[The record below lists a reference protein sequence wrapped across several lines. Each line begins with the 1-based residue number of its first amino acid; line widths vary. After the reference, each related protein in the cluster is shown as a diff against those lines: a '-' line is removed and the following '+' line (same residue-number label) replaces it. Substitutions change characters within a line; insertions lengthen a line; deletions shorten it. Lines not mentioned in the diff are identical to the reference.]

1 MFRTLQG
8 RFFLFALFLSLGAV
22 LLTGI
27 FMYVGIERSFGS
39 YVGERQEQQAEET
52 AAQLENAY
60 EGSWETVD
68 MQLLQGAGM
77 HEGMRYTLYTI
88 EGEVI
93 FSSHSMMHHGGMNT
107 ESGEAVTYELERG
120 GEPIGRLEVV
130 YPDQFV
136 GAEQDFF
143 QQTLLFL
150 GSSLLAVIM
159 LSALLSRFFSHR
171 LTEGIR
177 SIGSYVQSLK
187 DKNRPSELF
196 SSYKVEELDTLS
208 SGVNELALALE
219 REEKKRRQF
228 TGDMAHELR
237 TPLSTLRS
245 QLEAFQDGVLEP
257 TSERLNQSYMELMR
271 LVRLVDEMERLH
283 EAENQH
289 HRLELEKL
297 DAQEMIEGLVSQ
309 FQPSFEDKGVKLTF
323 VSPPVSFTADRDRWM
338 QIMTNLLHNAW
349 KFTSPGSHVHVEAVD
364 LGEEVEFQIID
375 EGKGMSDR
383 EMEHMYDRFFRGE
396 KSRNRERGGLGIGLA
411 IVRALVEAHNG
422 TINIE
427 SIKGAGTTVKVRLK
441 K

>member
-8 RFFLFALFLSLGAV
+8 RFFLFALLLSLGAV

-27 FMYVGIERSFGS
+27 FIYVGIERSFES

-60 EGSWETVD
+60 DGSWETAE
-68 MQLLQGAGM
+68 MRSLQGAGM
-77 HEGMRYTLYTI
+77 HEGIQYTLYTL

-93 FSSHSMMHHGGMNT
+93 FSSQSMRHHGGMNT
-107 ESGEAVTYELERG
+107 GSGETVRYELESG
-120 GEPIGRLEVV
+120 GEPIGNLEVV

-136 GAEQDFF
+136 GAEQDFL
-143 QQTLLFL
+143 QQTVLFL
-150 GSSLLAVIM
+150 GVSLLAVIIM
-159 LSALLSRFFSHR
+159 SALLSRFFSHR

-187 DKNRPSELF
+187 EKNHPSELL
-196 SSYKVEELDTLS
+196 SSYKVEELDTLAA
-208 SGVNELALALE
+208 GVNELALALE

-257 TSERLNQSYMELMR
+257 TPERLNQSYMELMR
-271 LVRLVDEMERLH
+271 LVRLVDDMEKLH
-283 EAENQH
+283 EAESQH

-297 DAQEMIEGLVSQ
+297 HAKTMIDGLVSQ
-309 FQPSFEDKGVKLTF
+309 FRPSFEEKGVKLTF
-323 VSPPVSFTADRDRWM
+323 AAPDVSFTADRDRWM

-349 KFTSPGSHVHVEAVD
+349 KFTPPGKRVHVEVVD
-364 LGEEVEFQIID
+364 FGEEVEFQVID
-375 EGKGMSDR
+375 EGKGMSSQ
-383 EMEHMYDRFFRGE
+383 EMKHMYDRFYRGE
-396 KSRNRERGGLGIGLA
+396 KSRNRERGGLGIGLS
-411 IVRALVEAHNG
+411 IVRALVEAHDG

-427 SIKGAGTTVKVRLK
+427 SIEGAGTTVKIRLK

>member
-22 LLTGI
+22 LLTGL

-60 EGSWETVD
+60 DGSWETVD

-93 FSSHSMMHHGGMNT
+93 FSSRSMMHHGGMNT

-150 GSSLLAVIM
+150 GGSLLAVIM
-159 LSALLSRFFSHR
+159 MSALLSRFFSQR

-187 DKNRPSELF
+187 EKNRPSELL

-257 TSERLNQSYMELMR
+257 TPERLNQSYMELMR

-297 DAQEMIEGLVSQ
+297 DAEEMIEGLVSQ

-349 KFTSPGSHVHVEAVD
+349 KFTPPGSHVHVEAVD

-396 KSRNRERGGLGIGLA
+396 KSRNRERGGLGIGLS

-427 SIKGAGTTVKVRLK
+427 STVEAGTTVKVRLK